1 MRVRRLTIR
10 NFRGIASGVIDFPGH
25 TLLVGGNN
33 AGKSTICEALDLV
46 LGPERLYRKPVVDEH
61 DFFDGRYISPDGAP
75 VQIRID
81 VVLLGVGDEAERRFN
96 SHLRRW
102 NEATESFVDD
112 TAEGPEAADAPD
124 TMWALPV
131 TFVGQY
137 DREEDDFAGNTF
149 FAHPKPEAADLDDA
163 EEEIGAGLE
172 KFTREHKRL
181 CGFVFLRALRTGS
194 RALSLER
201 GSLLDTVLRLSDD
214 GVSAMWADTLERLRT
229 FTPGIGEI
237 TQLQRIRTEIES
249 RMARFVPLASSGSAS
264 AFFPSDLTR
273 GNLREVVRLFISAEP
288 TGYLAPFQ
296 RLGTGSVN
304 LLVFALLT
312 FIADLKSQN
321 SVIFAM
327 EEPEIA
333 LPPHTQRRVTR
344 FVLTEMGQAIVTSH
358 SPYVI
363 EQFEPEN
370 IVILNRDLRTH
381 SLAGR
386 PIDTTE
392 TKPKAFKSERR
403 QFAEAVLARG
413 VLVVEG
419 STELGVFAAASS
431 VMERELGPETYW
443 DLDMAGVTVFDARSD
458 SAVPKY
464 GPMFKALGKL
474 AYTFFDHQSKPL
486 SDDVQKKLAHYDK
499 TWESP
504 YAGIEVLLVTEMPA
518 ATLRAF
524 LKLAST
530 TLSNYP
536 IECGEPSEG
545 MADGDIRAL
554 AQKVLEHRKGDAHG
568 YAAMLVAGAS
578 RVEDLP
584 LTIRT
589 ILETINA
596 AAGPKS
602 AQAAAGSGG
611 GGTGTPRAAP
621 PGPPVGAA

>member
-1 MRVRRLTIR
+1 MRVRRLSIR

-33 AGKSTICEALDLV
+33 AGKSTVCEALDLV

-61 DFFDGRYISPDGAP
+61 DFFEGRYIGPDDAP

-81 VVLLGVGDEAERRFN
+81 AVLLGIGEEAERRFK

-102 NEATESFVDD
+102 NDATGSFVDQ
-112 TAEGPEAADAPD
+112 TAEGPEGADAPD

-131 TFVGQY
+131 SFVGQY
-137 DREEDDFAGNTF
+137 DRAEDDFVGNTF
-149 FAHPKPEAADLDDA
+149 FAHPEPEAEDADADA
-163 EEEIGAGLE
+163 EEKIGAGLE

-194 RALSLER
+194 RALSLQR

-214 GVSAMWADTLERLRT
+214 GVSAMWADTLKTLRELK
-229 FTPGIGEI
+229 PAIGEI
-237 TQLQRIRTEIES
+237 AQLQRIRAEIES
-249 RMARFVPLASSGSAS
+249 RMARFVPLAPSGNAS
-264 AFFPSDLTR
+264 AFFASDLTR
-273 GNLREVVRLFISAEP
+273 ENLREVVRLFIAAEP
-288 TGYLAPFQ
+288 TAYLAPFQ

-312 FIADLKSQN
+312 FIADLKSHR

-344 FVLTEMGQAIVTSH
+344 FVLSEMGQAIVTSH

-370 IVILNRDLRTH
+370 IVILNRDTSVH
-381 SLAGR
+381 SVLGS

-392 TKPKAFKSERR
+392 TKPKTFKSERR

-419 STELGVFAAASS
+419 STEVAVFAAASS
-431 VMERELGPETYW
+431 VMERALGTEKYW
-443 DLDMAGVTVFDARSD
+443 HLDMAGVTVFDAKSD
-458 SAVPKY
+458 GAVPKY

-474 AYTFFDHQSKPL
+474 AFALLDKLAHPL
-486 SDDVQKKLAHYDK
+486 TDEAQKKLAQYDK
-499 TWESP
+499 AWESP
-504 YAGIEVLLVTEMPA
+504 HKGIESLLATEMPA
-518 ATLRAF
+518 GTLRAF
-524 LKLAST
+524 LTFAST
-530 TLSNYP
+530 TLTNYP
-536 IECGEPSEG
+536 KECGGPKDG

-554 AQKVLEHRKGDAHG
+554 AQKVLQVRKGEAYG
-568 YAAMLVAGAS
+568 YAAMLVGGAEG
-578 RVEDLP
+578 VDDLP
-584 LTIRT
+584 KTIRVV
-589 ILETINA
+589 LEEINA
-596 AAGPKS
+596 AVGPPCLPCS
-602 AQAAAGSGG
+602 VTGG
-611 GGTGTPRAAP
+611 GAPGPQAP
-621 PGPPVGAA
+621 PAPPKGAA